1 MTSLSP
7 NLQPRPLP
15 PGTEVEVLN
24 RYQQRWVAGF
34 AIDAVHDDRYVLR
47 RRSDNTVL
55 PTAFRMNQ
63 VRPRR

>member
-1 MTSLSP
+1 MTSVSSNIQQSLS
-7 NLQPRPLP
+7 

-34 AIDAVHDDRYVLR
+34 EIDAVHDDRYVLR

-55 PTAFRMNQ
+55 PAAFTMHQIRALH
-63 VRPRR
+63 